1 MRIAI
6 PHSLTREEARRR
18 LQEKSGG
25 IGDMLPAGLAN
36 VAVTWPHADRMNL
49 DVTAMGKSIAGAIEI
64 GDDHVAFTIELPA
77 ALAFV
82 EPMVRGAIEQKG
94 AKLLS

>member
-6 PHSLTREEARRR
+6 PHSLGREEARRR

-25 IGDMLPAGLAN
+25 IGEMMPAGLAQ
-36 VAVTWPHADRMNL
+36 VAVTWPHQDQMNL

-64 GDDHVAFTIELPA
+64 ADDHVAFTIELPT
-77 ALAFV
+77 ALAFI

-94 AKLLS
+94 TRLLT